1 MTRRATIAIAAA
13 LSGAAGAAA
22 ALLAGCEIFPL
33 VGGMAQN
40 FEYQKLIEV
49 HPQYAGLENHK
60 TAVLVSTD
68 YAVLYEHSDIPLTI
82 SANVSNTI
90 ATKVPGA
97 TIVSPAVVLEW
108 QFRTPSWQALTYSE
122 MATVLKAERLVIVDI
137 QEFRLNPPGN
147 QWLWEGACSAQIHV
161 VEAGGID
168 PDSFADSFGIE
179 VEYPGISG
187 VSREQATS
195 SAIKTG
201 VLAQFCQKTS
211 WLFYQHLEPK
221 YPDKYNGP
229 PPASR
234 EAELKEKP

>member
-1 MTRRATIAIAAA
+1 MSRRAAMLFAAA
-13 LSGAAGAAA
+13 HFGAAGTA
-22 ALLAGCEIFPL
+22 ALLAGCELFPL

-49 HPQYAGLENHK
+49 HAQYAGLENHK

-82 SANVSNTI
+82 TANVSNTI

-108 QFRTPSWQALTYSE
+108 QFRTPSWQAMTYAE
-122 MATVLKAERLVIVDI
+122 MAVQLRAERLVIIDI

-147 QWLWEGACSAQIHV
+147 QWLWEGACAAQVHV
-161 VEAGGID
+161 VEADGID
-168 PDSFADSFGIE
+168 PDSFADSFGVE

-187 VSREQATS
+187 VTRESATG

-201 VLAQFCQKTS
+201 VLVQFCQKTA

-221 YPDKYNGP
+221 YPDKYTGP